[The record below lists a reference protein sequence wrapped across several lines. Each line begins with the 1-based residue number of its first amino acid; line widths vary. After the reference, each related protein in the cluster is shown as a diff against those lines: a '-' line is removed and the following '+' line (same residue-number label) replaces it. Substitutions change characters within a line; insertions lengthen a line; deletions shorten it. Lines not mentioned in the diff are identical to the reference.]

1 MSRLRI
7 LNVLRASL
15 AAHVRVPPCWRWAD
29 GGIARFRCQHKLVI
43 RECELEKFERSF
55 ENIIAGSRAFNRYD
69 SPEAGAVGGEEE
81 RRSGREVWG
90 WRSAGGGG
98 EGKSCVGVR
107 RWGGGGVLCGSC
119 AGDIRLCVCVA
130 CIPGTC
136 CECVLCVGVL
146 CQRVC

>member
-98 EGKSCVGVR
+98 EGTVGSGQ
-107 RWGGGGVLCGSC
+107 GGLPFFPFDKEKRGGTRSTNHVL
-119 AGDIRLCVCVA
+119 
-130 CIPGTC
+130 
-136 CECVLCVGVL
+136 
-146 CQRVC
+146 